1 MQGRDAAE
9 SGICFR
15 IRMRRQNPCL
25 LRETEAGDSRNPE
38 EITMKKNQYLY
49 GVCTGIILAGS
60 LVFGTLYS
68 VGADPAGGNR
78 TGLISAAG
86 TSGAAG
92 KGAENTAERIGT
104 GAETETER
112 ESGLPVETEAEP
124 APLTLEEAGLRKGSY
139 SLEGELKGGSGKAH
153 FDGPLF
159 LTVEEEGSFLT
170 FTMSSPYYDYVIV
183 EGERFEPLEPDGN
196 STFRVPFERLN
207 EDFLFTA
214 DTTAMSEPHEIDYS
228 VRIDLDA
235 LTFLKAEEESGLS
248 QDQ

>member
-1 MQGRDAAE
+1 
-9 SGICFR
+9 
-15 IRMRRQNPCL
+15 
-25 LRETEAGDSRNPE
+25 
-38 EITMKKNQYLY
+38 MKKNQYLY

-60 LVFGTLYS
+60 LVFATLYS
-68 VGADPAGGNR
+68 VGADPSGGNS
-78 TGLISAAG
+78 TGFFSATG

-112 ESGLPVETEAEP
+112 ESGLPGETP
-124 APLTLEEAGLRKGSY
+124 D
-139 SLEGELKGGSGKAH
+139 
-153 FDGPLF
+153 FDGPLL

-228 VRIDLDA
+228 VRIDLEA
-235 LTFLKAEEESGLS
+235 LTFLKGEEESGLS

>member
-1 MQGRDAAE
+1 
-9 SGICFR
+9 
-15 IRMRRQNPCL
+15 
-25 LRETEAGDSRNPE
+25 
-38 EITMKKNQYLY
+38 MKKNQYLY

-60 LVFGTLYS
+60 LVFATLYS
-68 VGADPAGGNR
+68 VGADPSGGNR
-78 TGLISAAG
+78 
-86 TSGAAG
+86 
-92 KGAENTAERIGT
+92 
-104 GAETETER
+104 
-112 ESGLPVETEAEP
+112 TEAEP

-228 VRIDLDA
+228 VRIDLEA
-235 LTFLKAEEESGLS
+235 LTFLKGEEESGLS

>member
-1 MQGRDAAE
+1 
-9 SGICFR
+9 
-15 IRMRRQNPCL
+15 
-25 LRETEAGDSRNPE
+25 
-38 EITMKKNQYLY
+38 MKKNQYLY

-60 LVFGTLYS
+60 LVFATLHS

-92 KGAENTAERIGT
+92 KGAENTAERIST

-112 ESGLPVETEAEP
+112 ESGLPGETEAEP

-153 FDGPLF
+153 FDGPLL

-228 VRIDLDA
+228 VRIDLEA